1 MLMIFSDESL
11 ESHIENYIEID
22 VKNSSEHLIAQN
34 RSSKRSISEIFHFS
48 VESKEEYHLWV
59 HHYVN
64 KVVTFA
70 KDKKLTV
77 IVCNYN

>member
-48 VESKEEYHLWV
+48 VESKEEYHL
-59 HHYVN
+59 
-64 KVVTFA
+64 
-70 KDKKLTV
+70 
-77 IVCNYN
+77 